1 MNGKKMTLG
10 SNIRTSKYCLSKMQV
25 GEVKIF
31 ETPTERDKDLVRRA
45 AHNQNERS
53 ERRYKTR
60 LHVDPKHG
68 DFIHVTRVR

>member
-1 MNGKKMTLG
+1 MNGKKMTSG
-10 SNIRTSKYCLSKMQV
+10 SSTKASKYGISRMLLN
-25 GEVKIF
+25 EVRVF
-31 ETPTERDKDLVRRA
+31 ATPTDHEKRLIRRA

>member
-1 MNGKKMTLG
+1 MGLN
-10 SNIRTSKYCLSKMQV
+10 
-25 GEVKIF
+25 EVLIF
-31 ETPTERDKDLVRRA
+31 ATPTDHEKRLIRRA

-60 LHVDPKHG
+60 LHVDPEHG